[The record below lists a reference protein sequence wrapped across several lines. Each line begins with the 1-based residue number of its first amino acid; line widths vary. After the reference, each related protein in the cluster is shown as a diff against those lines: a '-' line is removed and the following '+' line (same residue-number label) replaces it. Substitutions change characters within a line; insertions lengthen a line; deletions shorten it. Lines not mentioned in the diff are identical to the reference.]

1 MNRRMFLSRLGA
13 GLAAAALA
21 PGLARAEAPVDAVV
35 RQLESFGYRDVSVRR
50 TLLGRMRITARRGD
64 TEREIVLDPRTG
76 EILRDLLRDR
86 RGRHIPELSDGSSA
100 GRSYDKDSG
109 SYDDDRD
116 DRDDDDDHSGSDSDD
131 DDSDD
136 SSGSGSGSDDDD

>member
-100 GRSYDKDSG
+100 GRGSDKSSG
-109 SYDDDRD
+109 SDDDYDDDY
-116 DRDDDDDHSGSDSDD
+116 DDHSGSGSDD
-131 DDSDD
+131 DNSDN